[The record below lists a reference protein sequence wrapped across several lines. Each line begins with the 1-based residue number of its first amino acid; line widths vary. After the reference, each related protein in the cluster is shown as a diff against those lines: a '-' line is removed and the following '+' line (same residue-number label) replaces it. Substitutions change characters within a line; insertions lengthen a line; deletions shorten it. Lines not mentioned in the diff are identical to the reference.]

1 MSPHRRNLLARNGFR
16 QHNPPQPDGAG
27 LAQLVERQFCKLDV
41 AGSIPAA
48 GTTISNG
55 LALRVFRCAVWGK
68 SGAQNAPE
76 TALDF
81 RIPMI
86 EMSDRDYANYLL
98 G

>member
-1 MSPHRRNLLARNGFR
+1 
-16 QHNPPQPDGAG
+16 
-27 LAQLVERQFCKLDV
+27 
-41 AGSIPAA
+41 
-48 GTTISNG
+48 
-55 LALRVFRCAVWGK
+55 RVFRCAVWGK